1 MTRSF
6 THQLASG
13 ADVTVVY
20 NFVDEDEDVG
30 LNAEFEIEIYLDGL
44 EITNVISEKDT
55 AQIETEV
62 AHRWR
67 KHCEEERREA
77 DIARWES
84 QLG

>member
-30 LNAEFEIEIYLDGL
+30 LNAEFEIEIYLDEL
-44 EITNVISEKDT
+44 DITNVISEKDT

-62 AHRWR
+62 AYRWR
-67 KHCEEERREA
+67 KHCEDERREA
-77 DIARWES
+77 DISRWES
-84 QLG
+84 QLD

>member
-6 THQLASG
+6 THQLSSG

-30 LNAEFEIEIYLDGL
+30 LNVEFEIEVFQDGL
-44 EITNVISEKDT
+44 EVTNDISAKDT
-55 AQIETEV
+55 TQIETEV
-62 AHRWR
+62 AYRWR

-77 DIARWES
+77 DISRWES
-84 QLG
+84 QLD

>member
-6 THQLASG
+6 THQLTSG

-44 EITNVISEKDT
+44 EITNVISQKDT
-55 AQIETEV
+55 AQIETEI

-84 QLG
+84 QLD

>member
-44 EITNVISEKDT
+44 EITNVISEKDI
-55 AQIETEV
+55 AQIETEI

-84 QLG
+84 QLD

>member
-30 LNAEFEIEIYLDGL
+30 LNAEFEIQVFQDGL
-44 EITNVISEKDT
+44 EVTNDISQKDT

-62 AHRWR
+62 AYRWR
-67 KHCEEERREA
+67 KHCEDIRREA
-77 DIARWES
+77 DISRWES
-84 QLG
+84 QLD

>member
-1 MTRSF
+1 MTASF
-6 THQLASG
+6 THQLSSG

-44 EITNVISEKDT
+44 EVTNDISQKDT
-55 AQIETEV
+55 AQIETEI

-84 QLG
+84 QLD